1 MIIREYTMGDLK
13 QMIMIWN
20 EIVDEGIYK
29 CMSKPKLFL
38 IFQNS

>member
-20 EIVDEGIYK
+20 EIVDENNMVLGLY
-29 CMSKPKLFL
+29 SK
-38 IFQNS
+38 S